1 MAKIVAKF
9 LNFMVIQIKK
19 PGNEGT
25 LFKEW

>member
-9 LNFMVIQIKK
+9 LNFMVNKIRK